1 MASRLSILVLAF
13 VCLANIGFTAESAPK
28 REDIEWTNI
37 WIPGLHRTDL
47 PRVLLIGDSITNA
60 YYDEVARRLEGKA
73 LVARLATSSSLGDP
87 ALLDQV
93 KFMLANYQFAVIH
106 FNNGMHG
113 FDYTDQQYRNDIPKL
128 LTLIKKHAPR
138 AKLIWAT
145 TTPVRKKA
153 PHLEEFDAENKIPLA
168 RNKIVAEVA
177 TKNGIPVNDL
187 YTLVEKHPEYSGDD
201 GIHFNAAGQAAQAQQ
216 VAKYVLD
223 SLAK

>member
-1 MASRLSILVLAF
+1 MTCRVFVLISTLALV
-13 VCLANIGFTAESAPK
+13 ANTGFTAEPAPK

-37 WIPGLHRTDL
+37 WVPHLQRTDL
-47 PRVLLIGDSITNA
+47 PRVLLVGDSITNG
-60 YYDEVARRLEGKA
+60 YYDEVARRLQGKA

-113 FDYTDQQYRNDIPKL
+113 FEYTDDEYRNDIPKL
-128 LTLIKKHAPR
+128 LKIIKEHAPKAR
-138 AKLIWAT
+138 LIWAT

-153 PHLEEFDAENKIPLA
+153 PHLQELDAENKIPLA

-177 TKNGIPVNDL
+177 AKEAVPVNDL
-187 YTLVEKHPEYSGDD
+187 YALVEKHPEYSGND
-201 GIHFNAAGQAAQAQQ
+201 GIHFNADGQNVQAEQ
-216 VAKYVLD
+216 VAKYILE